1 LKRGELMTLRSLF
14 VAVALGSA
22 LLGAA
27 LATLASR
34 TTYAA
39 QIATPDRVRFRVV
52 GDEPISMPD
61 GRSFANN
68 WKVVVMRDTKSDQ
81 CYTLFMLG
89 GSMSATGPATCPN

>member
-1 LKRGELMTLRSLF
+1 MNLRRLLA
-14 VAVALGSA
+14 AVALGSA

-27 LATLASR
+27 LATTAGRS
-34 TTYAA
+34 TYAA
-39 QIATPDRVRFRVV
+39 QIAEPGRVRFRVV
-52 GDEPISMPD
+52 GDEPIAMPD

-89 GSMSATGPATCPN
+89 ASMSATGPATCPN